1 MFPGGDGLPQ
11 GAPGPTRSITAG
23 RLAVMTEEPRV
34 AVITG
39 GASGIGLATAWLLAE
54 QGWRL
59 VLADVEAPRLDA
71 ACAELGA
78 GDQVAGV
85 VTDVGVKES
94 VDALAAA
101 SFERFGR
108 VDVVFNN
115 AGVAIGGLTVDMSH
129 ADWAWLMQVNLWG
142 PIHGVEAFLPRLVE
156 QGSGGHL
163 LFTASFAGL
172 APNVWLGP
180 YCVTK
185 YGVVALAEVLH
196 RELRTDGIG
205 VSVLCPMRVATE
217 INRSSRNRPAE
228 LGGTGEVPPPTL
240 TPDDDQMAGRVLPVE
255 EVAKQVVAA
264 IGTDRLYIVPHA
276 ESRAMIRRRFERIDQ
291 AFEG

>member
-11 GAPGPTRSITAG
+11 GGAGPSWSITAG
-23 RLAVMTEEPRV
+23 RLALMTEEPRV

-39 GASGIGLATAWLLAE
+39 GASGIGLATARLLAE

-78 GDQVAGV
+78 SDQVAGV

-115 AGVAIGGLTVDMSH
+115 AGVAVGGLTVDMSH

-156 QGSGGHL
+156 QEAEAICSSRRL
-163 LFTASFAGL
+163 LPAWPLMCGWGRTASPSTAWWRWPRFCTASCEPTGSASL
-172 APNVWLGP
+172 CCAPCGWQPTSTGP
-180 YCVTK
+180 R
-185 YGVVALAEVLH
+185 AIAPPSSAASE
-196 RELRTDGIG
+196 
-205 VSVLCPMRVATE
+205 
-217 INRSSRNRPAE
+217 RSLPSR
-228 LGGTGEVPPPTL
+228 
-240 TPDDDQMAGRVLPVE
+240 
-255 EVAKQVVAA
+255 
-264 IGTDRLYIVPHA
+264 
-276 ESRAMIRRRFERIDQ
+276 
-291 AFEG
+291 